1 LDVVAGVLA
10 GVRAH
15 AAADDEGDGFGL
27 GLPDREGGLEAA
39 LALVEQR
46 VGDLVDRN
54 GEFLGRL

>member
-1 LDVVAGVLA
+1 MLA